1 MDSLSSL
8 FASPAARDALRGGD
22 YGALLRLARQARGL
36 TQAQAGQL
44 AGYSAA
50 TISRFETSARRLA
63 DIETLRRLAAAL
75 NITPELFGLTP
86 ESRVAGRAAS
96 PLGAASLTKVVTARP
111 QDGDEVRRRELLA
124 GLTGLAG
131 ALLLPLPGT
140 PAGPGTDPLAS
151 NLEAI
156 LDRPQ
161 RLCRPGCPSPPCEK
175 ASAQRGKRSRPATIR
190 PSPGNCPTW

>member
-8 FASPAARDALRGGD
+8 FASPAARDALKDGD

-50 TISRFETSARRLA
+50 TISRFETRARRLS

-86 ESRVAGRAAS
+86 GSPESRTAGRPAS
-96 PLGAASLTKVVTARP
+96 PPT
-111 QDGDEVRRRELLA
+111 
-124 GLTGLAG
+124 AG
-131 ALLLPLPGT
+131 ALTHARAVDQRALPT
-140 PAGPGTDPLAS
+140 RERHA
-151 NLEAI
+151 
-156 LDRPQ
+156 RF
-161 RLCRPGCPSPPCEK
+161 
-175 ASAQRGKRSRPATIR
+175 
-190 PSPGNCPTW
+190 

>member
-50 TISRFETSARRLA
+50 TISRFETGARRLA

-86 ESRVAGRAAS
+86 GIPGRTAA
-96 PLGAASLTKVVTARP
+96 ARP
-111 QDGDEVRRRELLA
+111 PRQAPHRSLQWSLPDHRTVTKCA
-124 GLTGLAG
+124 GV
-131 ALLLPLPGT
+131 
-140 PAGPGTDPLAS
+140 
-151 NLEAI
+151 N
-156 LDRPQ
+156 
-161 RLCRPGCPSPPCEK
+161 C
-175 ASAQRGKRSRPATIR
+175 SRA
-190 PSPGNCPTW
+190 

>member
-50 TISRFETSARRLA
+50 TISRFETRARRLS

-75 NITPELFGLTP
+75 NITPELFGLTSLNP
-86 ESRVAGRAAS
+86 GRLAVRPPRQAPHRSLQWSLPDHRTVTKCAGVNCSRA
-96 PLGAASLTKVVTARP
+96 
-111 QDGDEVRRRELLA
+111 
-124 GLTGLAG
+124 
-131 ALLLPLPGT
+131 
-140 PAGPGTDPLAS
+140 
-151 NLEAI
+151 
-156 LDRPQ
+156 
-161 RLCRPGCPSPPCEK
+161 
-175 ASAQRGKRSRPATIR
+175 
-190 PSPGNCPTW
+190 